1 MALIATLAVGSNHAT
16 TLGGGSRE
24 ISTPADRT
32 RFLALHRS
40 AGAIITG
47 RESAAVED
55 YSKTQVPIFIFSR
68 KPEKL
73 SFPHPSMQQITV
85 DRDLLEIARRIDQR
99 ISGDIV
105 IEAGPRLLMAMVK
118 VGAVDELQLSITP
131 ILGDGNFI
139 DLKYLL
145 SYFEIEREE
154 NESGTR
160 LLQCRYNSDA
170 TDS

>member
-1 MALIATLAVGSNHAT
+1 MALIATLAVGPNHAT
-16 TLGGGSRE
+16 TLGGRSRE

-145 SYFEIEREE
+145 SYLLL
-154 NESGTR
+154 R
-160 LLQCRYNSDA
+160 LWWNFTALSFASCNFLCW
-170 TDS
+170 